1 MREWGRGRGWE
12 PRAPLGFLITCVW
25 SDALASVGGDGVR
38 LKVHVDGVVLEGT
51 NHLLDGIIDED
62 EADEGGEALLSEAGD
77 ILDDEARVCGHQDK
91 ALDG

>member
-1 MREWGRGRGWE
+1 MGGWGS
-12 PRAPLGFLITCVW
+12 RAPLGLLLTCVW
-25 SDALASVGGDGVR
+25 SDALTFVGGDGVR

-51 NHLLDGIIDED
+51 DHLLDGIIDED

-77 ILDDEARVCGHQDK
+77 ILDNKAGIRGHQHK

>member
-1 MREWGRGRGWE
+1 MGGWG
-12 PRAPLGFLITCVW
+12 PRAPLGLLLTCVR
-25 SDALASVGGDGVR
+25 SDALAFIGGDGVR

-51 NHLLDGIIDED
+51 DHLLDGIIDED

-77 ILDDEARVCGHQDK
+77 ILDNKAGVRGHQDK